1 MYKVL
6 HILIIGLLGC
16 FLHPMFGT
24 CISFISTLPLY
35 SESVQI
41 EQYSDTQLSSGEIK
55 AIENDQS
62 KSEGILQNSIPL
74 SRILSTRNNNRVNTI
89 YGRNRNSSDSQYKTA
104 YGFHLYKLKYKT
116 IVYTL
121 LCGLARQ
128 ETSPFVTSASCHYYV
143 FALRRILC

>member
-16 FLHPMFGT
+16 FLHPMFDT
-24 CISFISTLPLY
+24 CVSFISTLPLY

-74 SRILSTRNNNRVNTI
+74 SRILSTRTNNRVNTLH
-89 YGRNRNSSDSQYKTA
+89 GRNRNSSDSQTRTDH
-104 YGFHLYKLKYKT
+104 GSHLYKLKYKT
-116 IVYTL
+116 IVSTL
-121 LCGLARQ
+121 LCGLSRQ